1 MHSMR
6 DHHTDDQARRDLLER
21 QLANYLKTAACLTGV
36 TRERV
41 EMMAKLV
48 REELAE
54 LDEAARVAATRRA
67 TGSSAWGPRAAWRLG
82 DRPGFAGKTRKPSP
96 GDRVGAG
103 PSGPHPGRG
112 RARGVA

>member
-1 MHSMR
+1 MR

-41 EMMAKLV
+41 EMLAKLV
-48 REELAE
+48 REELTE
-54 LDEAARVAATRRA
+54 LDESARVAASRRA
-67 TGSSAWGPRAAWRLG
+67 AAGSSAWGPRAPWRLG
-82 DRPGFAGKTRKPSP
+82 DRPGFAGKTRKASR
-96 GDRVGAG
+96 GDPVGAG

>member
-6 DHHTDDQARRDLLER
+6 DHHTDDQARGLLER

-41 EMMAKLV
+41 EMLAKLV

-54 LDEAARVAATRRA
+54 LDEAARVAVSRRA
-67 TGSSAWGPRAAWRLG
+67 AAGAWGPRSPWRLSV
-82 DRPGFAGKTRKPSP
+82 RPGFAGKTRKPSP
-96 GDRVGAG
+96 GDPVGAD

>member
-1 MHSMR
+1 MR
-6 DHHTDDQARRDLLER
+6 DHHTDAEARGLLER

-41 EMMAKLV
+41 EMLAKLV

-54 LDEAARVAATRRA
+54 LDEEARVAASRRTA
-67 TGSSAWGPRAAWRLG
+67 AASAWGPRSPWRLRE
-82 DRPGFAGKTRKPSP
+82 RPGLPGKPRKLMAGDPA
-96 GDRVGAG
+96 GAG
-103 PSGPHPGRG
+103 SAGPHPGRG